1 MYKRDEILKYLRY
14 EVILRGRLLV
24 SVVCA
29 LISGFTSYAV
39 ARRQSKEDVKKLEK
53 TYELDLENEKEKHK
67 LEIDKLELEHKHQL
81 ELQQKQFENQLG
93 SDMMNTLISEAMKM
107 PEVKKQI
114 SQGMNIAGNKKR

>member
-1 MYKRDEILKYLRY
+1 MEY
-14 EVILRGRLLV
+14 
-24 SVVCA
+24 
-29 LISGFTSYAV
+29 
-39 ARRQSKEDVKKLEK
+39 Q
-53 TYELDLENEKEKHK
+53 

-114 SQGMNIAGNKKR
+114 SQGMNIASNKKR

>member
-1 MYKRDEILKYLRY
+1 MENYLPY
-14 EVILRGRLLV
+14 IV

-39 ARRQSKEDVKKLEK
+39 ARRQSKEDIRK

-114 SQGMNIAGNKKR
+114 SQGMNITGNKKR

>member
-1 MYKRDEILKYLRY
+1 M
-14 EVILRGRLLV
+14 
-24 SVVCA
+24 
-29 LISGFTSYAV
+29 
-39 ARRQSKEDVKKLEK
+39 
-53 TYELDLENEKEKHK
+53 ENEKEKHK

>member
-1 MYKRDEILKYLRY
+1 MEDYLPY
-14 EVILRGRLLV
+14 IV

-29 LISGFTSYAV
+29 LISGFTSYA
-39 ARRQSKEDVKKLEK
+39 
-53 TYELDLENEKEKHK
+53 
-67 LEIDKLELEHKHQL
+67 IDKLELEHKHQL